1 MQEMPEFV
9 IQLEQA
15 SGLPWWCLLLIA
27 VMALIIIVLAASLSR
42 AKKRA
47 RVAAVDIPRG
57 GGKASEASASKAE
70 SDESSDTP
78 VDAETHDVDGADGED
93 VPSESAVEDEA
104 ASERGAENPE
114 SEDSGVLSDKPTE
127 PEAGEPEFEDESA
140 ENAVAESADDSA
152 TVQAGDAGDDE
163 SANEP
168 PVEATTPKIEVLEA
182 DRKKTGDMLDLND
195 DEILKATAGSH
206 GRIGQSAF
214 GIDFGFL
221 EEYEAEYEQAFNEFR
236 RLRTDLGGKAPTGP
250 ADRFSEE

>member
-42 AKKRA
+42 AKKRVRA
-47 RVAAVDIPRG
+47 VAVDIPRG
-57 GGKASEASASKAE
+57 AEKAVEASDQVAE
-70 SDESSDTP
+70 PDGPNDVS
-78 VDAETHDVDGADGED
+78 VDAEPQDADGAESED
-93 VPSESAVEDEA
+93 APSESAAEDEA
-104 ASERGAENPE
+104 APEPEAENPE
-114 SEDSGVLSDKPTE
+114 NEDSGALQDEPTG
-127 PEAGEPEFEDESA
+127 PEAAETEFESES
-140 ENAVAESADDSA
+140 AVAESADDSEA
-152 TVQAGDAGDDE
+152 EQAGDTSNDE
-163 SANEP
+163 AVTGPSAE
-168 PVEATTPKIEVLEA
+168 VATPKIEVLEE
-182 DRKKTGDMLDLND
+182 DQKKSGDALDLND

-250 ADRFSEE
+250 EDRFNEA